1 MQQLGINTIRVYN
14 LDAGLDH
21 NECVSIF
28 NAAGIYM
35 ILDVNSGLE
44 GQYLDRSDPSST
56 YTLEYMQ
63 HIFGIVEAFSTFP
76 NVLGFFSGNE
86 IINQDSATE
95 APAYIRAVTRDL
107 KQYIS
112 LHSNR
117 AVPVGYSAADVDTL
131 LHDSWNYLGCE
142 LANSTYSKID
152 FFGLNDYEW
161 CGNSS
166 YTVSGYNVLV
176 DLFAE
181 TSIPVFFSEY
191 GCNLVE
197 PRTFTNVPVLYGDE
211 MSILS
216 GGLVYE
222 FTEEA
227 DNYGLVDIN
236 STSELTILQDY
247 VYLQEELAK
256 IDIGSLTSMNS
267 SAEAQTATSCATSL
281 ITASSF
287 LDSWSLPARPS
298 GGDALVTSGLSSSN
312 PGSIVSVTATTMSPT
327 VIGTAG
333 ATETGLKLVILDNDQ
348 SNYPGLAKTYSA
360 ASGTSTGTGS
370 GTGTSTAT
378 GTKASSTKKSAASA
392 IMVFQCGAI
401 TVGAFLLLLVL

>member
-1 MQQLGINTIRVYN
+1 MQQLGVNTIRVYN
-14 LDAGLDH
+14 LDGNLDH

-35 ILDVNSGLE
+35 ILDVNSGLT

-56 YTLEYMQ
+56 YTLSYLE
-63 HIFGIVEAFSTFP
+63 HIFGIVEAFAPFP
-76 NVLGFFSGNE
+76 NVLGFFAGNE
-86 IINQDSATE
+86 IINQDSATD

-112 LHSNR
+112 LHIDR
-117 AVPVGYSAADVDTL
+117 AIPVGYSAADVDTL

-142 LANSTYSKID
+142 LSNSTFSKID

-176 DLFAE
+176 DLFAD
-181 TSIPVFFSEY
+181 TTIPVFFSEY

-211 MSILS
+211 MSVLS

-222 FTEEA
+222 FTEET
-227 DNYGLVDIN
+227 DSYGLVDIN
-236 STSELTILQDY
+236 STSEVTILQDY
-247 VYLQEELAK
+247 VYLQQELAK
-256 IDIGSLTSMNS
+256 IDIQSLTSMNS

-287 LDSWSLPARPS
+287 LDSWSIPARPS

-312 PGSIVSVTATTMSPT
+312 PGSTVSVTATTMSPT
-327 VIGTAG
+327 VINTAG
-333 ATETGLKLVILDNDQ
+333 ATETGLKLVILDDDQ
-348 SNYPGLAKTYSA
+348 SNYPGLASTYSA
-360 ASGTSTGTGS
+360 ASGTATGS
-370 GTGTSTAT
+370 KTGTSTASGST
-378 GTKASSTKKSAASA
+378 ASATKKSAASS

-401 TVGAFLLLLVL
+401 TVGALLLLLVL